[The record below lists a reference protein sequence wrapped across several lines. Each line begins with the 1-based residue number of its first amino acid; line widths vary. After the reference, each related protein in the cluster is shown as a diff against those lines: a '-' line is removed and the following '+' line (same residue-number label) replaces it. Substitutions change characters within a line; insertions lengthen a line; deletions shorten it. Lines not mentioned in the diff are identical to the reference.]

1 MEYENT
7 LKYLNDEL
15 RCRLGAERL
24 TLGVINSMDMKIMKE
39 VLLDH
44 FKRKV
49 IGDGEIAD
57 DVVVKRR
64 ALDMIKDYSYKSYPF
79 DKKIRDESMYKYVY
93 DRLLD
98 KWDKIFDS
106 MKDDRLWEFSLKK
119 TDNIDIENLK
129 ERYKM

>member
-1 MEYENT
+1 
-7 LKYLNDEL
+7 
-15 RCRLGAERL
+15 
-24 TLGVINSMDMKIMKE
+24 
-39 VLLDH
+39 
-44 FKRKV
+44 
-49 IGDGEIAD
+49 
-57 DVVVKRR
+57 
-64 ALDMIKDYSYKSYPF
+64 
-79 DKKIRDESMYKYVY
+79 VY